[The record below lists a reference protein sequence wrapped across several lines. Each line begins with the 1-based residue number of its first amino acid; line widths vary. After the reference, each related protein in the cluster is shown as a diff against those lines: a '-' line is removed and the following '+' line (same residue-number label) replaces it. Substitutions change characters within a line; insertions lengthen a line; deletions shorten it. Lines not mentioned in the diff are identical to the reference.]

1 LLGAGGGVVGST
13 TTHQVSVAKNP
24 WPKASWWRSV
34 GERRLRYGVEIPAKS
49 TAGRWQSPPVA
60 AGLTG
65 AVAAAVTPPL
75 SSAQA
80 PAAAPVGYAAK
91 AEDDEEDGDD
101 QLVGAMAT
109 DHSGPRAF
117 IETCTLVDYFQA
129 KLVEWVKAVP
139 VNKVFIIGNK
149 NLSEVMDKQDKQ
161 DISEISDQIQKKFKL
176 F

>member
-1 LLGAGGGVVGST
+1 MDGRLRDLLVAGGYVICSGPGVGSWGV
-13 TTHQVSVAKNP
+13 QQRIKFLLQRIRGQRL
-24 WPKASWWRSV
+24 ASWWRSV

-129 KLVEWVKAVP
+129 
-139 VNKVFIIGNK
+139 
-149 NLSEVMDKQDKQ
+149 S
-161 DISEISDQIQKKFKL
+161 
-176 F
+176 